1 MPNTSSAKKALKKNE
16 MRRMLNKSRKSMVKT
31 SINTFLKGLQ
41 SKMEISQLDVLFR
54 SAQEQ
59 IQRAVTKG
67 TLHKNTASRRVSR
80 LAKKMNLVKN
90 EINNKSI

>member
-16 MRRMLNKSRKSMVKT
+16 YRRVLNKSRKNMVKT
-31 SINTFLKGLQ
+31 SINTVVKGINN
-41 SKMEISQLDVLFR
+41 KIDVVSIDSLFR

-67 TLHKNTASRRVSR
+67 VLHKNTAARRISR
-80 LAKKMNLVKN
+80 LAKKINVFKKN
-90 EINNKSI
+90 SGSEVI